1 VTAAETASDVG
12 CHWEPGTTIE
22 WVYEGTGKHGD
33 KPNVRPMTVVRDDE
47 DGLVAW
53 LAPGTPVI
61 KPVLA
66 DGREMRHAGPVGMF
80 TEERVLKLDIWH
92 GTGILKV
99 SPTGK
104 PWSVWHFWG
113 AYDSFHGWYVN
124 LEAEHRRDPEARR
137 TTTVDYVL
145 DLWINPDRRIE
156 WKDEDEL
163 EGAVAAGRFTQAEA
177 ERITADGHAAVREI
191 EAWTSP
197 FADGWKDWR
206 PDPHLRLPEAPT
218 GYTVA
223 HIAEE
228 LLG

>member
-1 VTAAETASDVG
+1 MTAAAAQARF
-12 CHWEPGTTIE
+12 WQPGTTIE
-22 WVYEGTGKHGD
+22 WVYEGTGRHAD

-53 LAPGTPVI
+53 LAPGTPLI
-61 KPVLA
+61 KPVLV
-66 DGREMRHAGPVGMF
+66 DGRETRYAGPVAMF
-80 TEERVLKLDIWH
+80 TEDRVLKLDVWR

-99 SPTGK
+99 LPPGK
-104 PWSVWHFWG
+104 PWSVWHFWAEDG
-113 AYDSFHGWYVN
+113 SFRGWYVN
-124 LEAEHRRDPEARR
+124 LEAEHRRDPAARR
-137 TTTVDYVL
+137 TSTTDYVL
-145 DLWINPDRRIE
+145 DLWITPDRTIE

-163 EGAVAAGRFTQAEA
+163 EGAVAGGRFTEDEA
-177 ERITADGHAAVREI
+177 ARIVADAHDAVREI

-197 FADGWKDWR
+197 FADGWQDWR

-218 GYTVA
+218 GFAVT

>member
-1 VTAAETASDVG
+1 MTAAEASQDVKY
-12 CHWEPGTTIE
+12 WQPGTTIE
-22 WVYEGTGKHGD
+22 WVYEGRGRHSEL
-33 KPNVRPMTVVRDDE
+33 PNVRPMTVVQDDAF
-47 DGLVAW
+47 GLVAW
-53 LAPGTPVI
+53 LAPGTPLI

-66 DGREMRHAGPVGMF
+66 DGRELRHAGPVGMF
-80 TEERVLKLDIWH
+80 VDDRVLKLDVWR

-104 PWSVWHFWG
+104 PWSVWHFW
-113 AYDSFHGWYVN
+113 AADETFLGWYVN

-137 TTTVDYVL
+137 TSSVDHVL
-145 DLWINPDRRIE
+145 DLWINPDRTIE

-163 EGAVAAGRFTQAEA
+163 EGAVTGGRFTEDEVA
-177 ERITADGHAAVREI
+177 RIVADAHAAVREI

-197 FADGWKDWR
+197 FADGWQTWR

-218 GYTVA
+218 CFTVT